1 MQYRPLGNTG
11 LSVSAVGLGGVP
23 LSIPETR
30 PDQATAINVIHHAID
45 QGVTFIDT
53 ADSYGQGESDM
64 GHNERLFRSA
74 LAQLPADVRARVVVA
89 TKGGHM
95 RTGGAWIPNGRPDYL
110 RRQCEASLRN
120 LGVERLDLLQ
130 HHRPDADV
138 PIADSI
144 GAYARLRDEGKV
156 RFIGVSEYS
165 VAQLDEAQS
174 VTEIA
179 STQNQ
184 YSLAHRQPEQDG
196 TLAATEAR
204 GLAFIPW
211 SPLGGIA
218 APPHGARDLARRHPR
233 GCAPPSAPWREP
245 AATGR
250 GLVAGQGA
258 ARAGDRRRQPHRQH
272 RGLGARCRTR
282 TRCRRPRPDRCC
294 DRLTTGNAQ
303 AVRYPRYPPA
313 SAGIMGV
320 DKAPI
325 VRDTSRLSWW
335 SVISGTGDSTR

>member
-1 MQYRPLGNTG
+1 MVILGGMRYRPLGNTG

-23 LSIPETR
+23 LSVPATR
-30 PDQATAINVIHHAID
+30 PDQATAIQVIHHAID
-45 QGVTFIDT
+45 RGVTFIDT
-53 ADSYGQGESDM
+53 ADSYGRGESDM
-64 GHNERLFRSA
+64 GHNERLFRTA

-89 TKGGHM
+89 TKAGHT
-95 RTGGAWIPNGRPDYL
+95 RPGGAWVPNGRPEYL
-110 RRQCEASLRN
+110 RRQCEASLHN
-120 LGVERLDLLQ
+120 LGVERIDLLQ
-130 HHRPDADV
+130 HHRPDSEV

-144 GAYARLRDEGKV
+144 GAFARLREQGKV

-218 APPHGARDLARRHPR
+218 APPHGARDLGRRHPVVAR
-233 GCAPPSAPWREP
+233 LAERHGVSPQRLVVAWLLAKGPHVLVIVGASRAASIEDSAR
-245 AATGR
+245 AADFE
-250 GLVAGQGA
+250 LD
-258 ARAGDRRRQPHRQH
+258 AGDR
-272 RGLGARCRTR
+272 ARIDAAT
-282 TRCRRPRPDRCC
+282 
-294 DRLTTGNAQ
+294 A
-303 AVRYPRYPPA
+303 
-313 SAGIMGV
+313 
-320 DKAPI
+320 
-325 VRDTSRLSWW
+325 
-335 SVISGTGDSTR
+335 

>member
-1 MQYRPLGNTG
+1 MRYRPLGNTG

-30 PDQATAINVIHHAID
+30 PDQATAIKVIHHAID

-64 GHNERLFRSA
+64 GHNERLFRTA

-130 HHRPDADV
+130 HHRPDLDV

-184 YSLAHRQPEQDG
+184 YSLAHRQPETG
-196 TLAATEAR
+196 R
-204 GLAFIPW
+204 HPGRYR
-211 SPLGGIA
+211 
-218 APPHGARDLARRHPR
+218 GARTGVHPLEPTGRHRR
-233 GCAPPSAPWREP
+233 P
-245 AATGR
+245 AAW
-250 GLVAGQGA
+250 GA
-258 ARAGDRRRQPHRQH
+258 
-272 RGLGARCRTR
+272 
-282 TRCRRPRPDRCC
+282 
-294 DRLTTGNAQ
+294 
-303 AVRYPRYPPA
+303 
-313 SAGIMGV
+313 
-320 DKAPI
+320 
-325 VRDTSRLSWW
+325 
-335 SVISGTGDSTR
+335 

>member
-1 MQYRPLGNTG
+1 MRYRPLGNTG
-11 LSVSAVGLGGVP
+11 LTVSAVGLGGVA
-23 LSIPETR
+23 LSIPTTR
-30 PDQATAINVIHHAID
+30 PDQATAIKVVHHAID

-53 ADSYGQGESDM
+53 ADSYSQGEADM
-64 GHNERLFRSA
+64 GHNERLFRAA
-74 LAQLPADVRARVVVA
+74 LAQLPAEVRTRVVVA

-95 RTGGAWIPNGRPDYL
+95 RPGGGWIPNGRPEYL

-144 GAYARLRDEGKV
+144 GAYARLHEEGKV

-174 VTEIA
+174 VTAIA

-184 YSLAHRQPEQDG
+184 YSLAHRQPERDG

-211 SPLGGIA
+211 SPLGGTGQHRA
-218 APPHGARDLARRHPR
+218 GDLARRHPAVAR
-233 GCAPPSAPWREP
+233 LAERHGVSPQRLVLAWLLAKGPQVLVIVGSSR
-245 AATGR
+245 AATIEDS
-250 GLVAGQGA
+250 AGA
-258 ARAGDRRRQPHRQH
+258 ADLELDAGDV
-272 RGLGARCRTR
+272 ANI
-282 TRCRRPRPDRCC
+282 D
-294 DRLTTGNAQ
+294 A
-303 AVRYPRYPPA
+303 A
-313 SAGIMGV
+313 SA
-320 DKAPI
+320 
-325 VRDTSRLSWW
+325 
-335 SVISGTGDSTR
+335 

>member
-1 MQYRPLGNTG
+1 MDEATAFVPRRSSAILGGMRYRPLGNTG
-11 LSVSAVGLGGVP
+11 LRVSAVGLGGVP

-30 PDQATAINVIHHAID
+30 PDQATAIKVIHHAID

-64 GHNERLFRSA
+64 GHNERLFRTA

-95 RTGGAWIPNGRPDYL
+95 RTGGAWIPNGRPEYL

-130 HHRPDADV
+130 HHRPDLDV

-196 TLAATEAR
+196 TLAATEAH

-218 APPHGARDLARRHPR
+218 APPHGARDLARRHPAVAR
-233 GCAPPSAPWREP
+233 LAERHGVSPQRLVVAWLLAKGPHVLVIVGASRAASIEDSARAAELELDAGDIAQID
-245 AATGR
+245 AAT
-250 GLVAGQGA
+250 A
-258 ARAGDRRRQPHRQH
+258 
-272 RGLGARCRTR
+272 
-282 TRCRRPRPDRCC
+282 
-294 DRLTTGNAQ
+294 
-303 AVRYPRYPPA
+303 
-313 SAGIMGV
+313 
-320 DKAPI
+320 
-325 VRDTSRLSWW
+325 
-335 SVISGTGDSTR
+335 

>member
-1 MQYRPLGNTG
+1 MSSAILRGMQYRPLGNTG

-30 PDQATAINVIHHAID
+30 PDQATAIKVIHHAVD

-53 ADSYGQGESDM
+53 ADSYGRGESDM
-64 GHNERLFRSA
+64 GHNERLFRAA
-74 LAQLPADVRARVVVA
+74 LAQLPVDVRARVVVA
-89 TKGGHM
+89 TKAGHT
-95 RTGGAWIPNGRPDYL
+95 RPGGAWVPNGRPEYL

-120 LGVERLDLLQ
+120 LGVDRLDLLQ
-130 HHRPDADV
+130 HHRPDPDV
-138 PIADSI
+138 PVAESI
-144 GAYARLRDEGKV
+144 GAFARLREEGKV

-196 TLAATEAR
+196 TLAATESR

-218 APPHGARDLARRHPR
+218 APPHGARDLARRHPAVAHLAER
-233 GCAPPSAPWREP
+233 HGVSPQRLVVAWLLAKGPHVLVIVGASRTVTIEDSARAVDLELDAGDIAHID
-245 AATGR
+245 AAT
-250 GLVAGQGA
+250 A
-258 ARAGDRRRQPHRQH
+258 
-272 RGLGARCRTR
+272 
-282 TRCRRPRPDRCC
+282 
-294 DRLTTGNAQ
+294 
-303 AVRYPRYPPA
+303 
-313 SAGIMGV
+313 
-320 DKAPI
+320 
-325 VRDTSRLSWW
+325 
-335 SVISGTGDSTR
+335 

>member
-1 MQYRPLGNTG
+1 MRYRPLGNTG

-23 LSIPETR
+23 LSVPATR
-30 PDQATAINVIHHAID
+30 PDQATAIRVIHHAID
-45 QGVTFIDT
+45 RGVTFIDT
-53 ADSYGQGESDM
+53 ADSYGRGESDM
-64 GHNERLFRSA
+64 GHNERLFRTA

-89 TKGGHM
+89 TKAGHT
-95 RTGGAWIPNGRPDYL
+95 RPGGAWVPNGRPEYL

-120 LGVERLDLLQ
+120 LGVERIDLLQ
-130 HHRPDADV
+130 HHRPDSEV

-144 GAYARLRDEGKV
+144 GAFARLREQGKV

-218 APPHGARDLARRHPR
+218 APPHGARDLGRRHP
-233 GCAPPSAPWREP
+233 
-245 AATGR
+245 
-250 GLVAGQGA
+250 LVARLAERHGVSPQQLVVAWLLAKGPHVVVIVGA
-258 ARAGDRRRQPHRQH
+258 SRAASIEDSARAADFELDAGDR
-272 RGLGARCRTR
+272 ARIDAAT
-282 TRCRRPRPDRCC
+282 
-294 DRLTTGNAQ
+294 A
-303 AVRYPRYPPA
+303 
-313 SAGIMGV
+313 
-320 DKAPI
+320 
-325 VRDTSRLSWW
+325 
-335 SVISGTGDSTR
+335 